1 MEECKRNFL
10 MPKAC
15 LSPRYQLQKQWAL
28 LLPSIFYPPPRGSY
42 PGHWSP
48 ECLWSVTGLT
58 AITRRCLFKGT
69 FSRCENCYI
78 KCCFL
83 SLNLQTSLWNEIL
96 SFSTQYEL
104 TSLFPPSQQI
114 YLLSTSLRTKNSVDQ
129 SIWNDSSDEESL
141 VRETTLGPETVFCSL
156 SKPRCKFK
164 TRSLLA
170 GLNCQRWGSVSGV
183 SVNRFWPGHCPPAF
197 IEFAWCKALRIDH
210 MAVSNHQWPHPT
222 AHGSWVVCC
231 GILSLDQFLFGW
243 PCSRICA

>member
-1 MEECKRNFL
+1 MSIVTSFH
-10 MPKAC
+10 
-15 LSPRYQLQKQWAL
+15 
-28 LLPSIFYPPPRGSY
+28 LLPPPPPGGIY

-48 ECLWSVTGLT
+48 EWLWSVTGLT

-78 KCCFL
+78 TCCFL
-83 SLNLQTSLWNEIL
+83 SLNLQTSLRNEIL
-96 SFSTQYEL
+96 SFSTQYEIS
-104 TSLFPPSQQI
+104 SLFPPSQQI

-129 SIWNDSSDEESL
+129 SIWNDSSDLIGGKFGEGDHFRS
-141 VRETTLGPETVFCSL
+141 RNSFL

-197 IEFAWCKALRIDH
+197 IKFAWCKALGIDH
-210 MAVSNHQWPHPT
+210 MATQTISDHTRLLMALELYAVESFLWTSSCSDGLALGSVLRKVPERYTICFSN
-222 AHGSWVVCC
+222 
-231 GILSLDQFLFGW
+231 
-243 PCSRICA
+243 